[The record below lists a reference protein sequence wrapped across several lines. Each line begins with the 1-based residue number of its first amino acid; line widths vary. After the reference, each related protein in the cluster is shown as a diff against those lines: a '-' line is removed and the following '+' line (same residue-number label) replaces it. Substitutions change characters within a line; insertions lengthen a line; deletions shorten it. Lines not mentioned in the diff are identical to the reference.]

1 MKERGIWE
9 LLFDRYRVAVLH
21 IEKVLHNNVSILDTT
36 EL

>member
-9 LLFDRYRVAVLH
+9 LLFDRYRMAVLH
-21 IEKVLHNNVSILDTT
+21 IEKALHDNVSILNTT